1 MPINI
6 TSCFAQNKTVRPLS
20 NILPTYDQGKASLE
34 SWEGKSLESLAQ
46 WLRTWNLVKFQSRY
60 SARLNCSAMNQVT
73 GRSKLLIQWRTKQET
88 QSKVHL
94 CDILTSR
101 NADSENDTHYTH
113 FFSVDKGKFIRV
125 MVFVIFLVN
134 WGTQFCPY
142 FFFKIQLLYMAR
154 SANSWCLPKKVV
166 TPVGSFGNVKW
177 NMLNRWSCSKQSSS
191 CLKWQ
196 VTIGFS
202 NESKSLR
209 NICTYVKLS
218 IGKKIFPFFLLV
230 KRAFD

>member
-1 MPINI
+1 M
-6 TSCFAQNKTVRPLS
+6 ADKTGNS
-20 NILPTYDQGKASLE
+20 KQSASLWY
-34 SWEGKSLESLAQ
+34 SYIKKRWQWKRYTLYSL
-46 WLRTWNLVKFQSRY
+46 
-60 SARLNCSAMNQVT
+60 
-73 GRSKLLIQWRTKQET
+73 
-88 QSKVHL
+88 
-94 CDILTSR
+94 
-101 NADSENDTHYTH
+101 
-113 FFSVDKGKFIRV
+113 FSVDKGKFIRV

-154 SANSWCLPKKVV
+154 IANSWCLPKKVV
-166 TPVGSFGNVKW
+166 SPVGSFGNVKW
-177 NMLNRWSCSKQSSS
+177 NMLNRWPCSKQSSS

-202 NESKSLR
+202 NESKFLR

-218 IGKKIFPFFLLV
+218 IGKKSFPFFLLV